1 MINKEILELYK
12 RALNLQK
19 QGDFIKA
26 YKIYKVLIKNK
37 FQNQEF
43 FLNFAEVCQN
53 INKQNEILNIAINA
67 SIGVDPNFI
76 KLGFETIPK
85 GIKYNPK
92 PKIIEV
98 IDTFTQFSFTIPAAI
113 KTVPHTGG
121 VIVDKSANQNTNKC
135 TRRISKPISINAG
148 PATVTQII

>member
-1 MINKEILELYK
+1 M
-12 RALNLQK
+12 
-19 QGDFIKA
+19 
-26 YKIYKVLIKNK
+26 
-37 FQNQEF
+37 
-43 FLNFAEVCQN
+43 
-53 INKQNEILNIAINA
+53 
-67 SIGVDPNFI
+67 
-76 KLGFETIPK
+76 PK
-85 GIKYNPK
+85 GIKYSPK

-135 TRRISKPISINAG
+135 TRRMSNPISINAG

>member
-1 MINKEILELYK
+1 MMCLALIIEKE
-12 RALNLQK
+12 
-19 QGDFIKA
+19 
-26 YKIYKVLIKNK
+26 
-37 FQNQEF
+37 
-43 FLNFAEVCQN
+43 N
-53 INKQNEILNIAINA
+53 INKQIEILNIAINA

-76 KLGFETIPK
+76 KLGFETMPK

-135 TRRISKPISINAG
+135 TRSMSNPISINAG